1 MTSLLTSQ
9 NVKQNYEILFTR
21 ECSFADALDILY
33 NAYSSVVGDENVYD
47 LNIEQYQFN
56 FGKIVLL
63 LNNEPNTEQIYY
75 LNGNKNLV
83 SFELINNKA
92 RNDQFKEFME
102 NNKNKTKKQI
112 RIPQV
117 PNYILILKYKF
128 KANPDYEERFLLELF
143 GTTAFYEKDA
153 DKLVISV
160 PNKNTETFVQIL
172 KGDDRIVYIQ
182 KL

>member
-1 MTSLLTSQ
+1 MTSFLTSQ
-9 NVKQNYEILFTR
+9 NAKQNYEILFTR

-102 NNKNKTKKQI
+102 KYGNRTKKRI
-112 RIPQV
+112 NIPQLSDYNLV
-117 PNYILILKYKF
+117 LKYKF
-128 KANPDYEERFLLELF
+128 KASPEVEQRFLYELF
-143 GTTAFYEKDA
+143 GQGGSYEKDA
-153 DKLVISV
+153 NELVISV